1 MKMKNFGTLI
11 CARVCVC
18 ECHFQFPHVCESWIF
33 FSSISSSF
41 FLIVPTEKKNFSH
54 FFLSFK
60 TFIHSFILAF
70 FYFYCSLVVFW
81 VPFLIRFH
89 FFYIVVFF
97 CFVAN
102 HTHTHTQCFIEHLNF
117 FFIFVHFKMNEWIK
131 KKMNTN
137 NEYGMHILAQREQ
150 WMIVRYEMRQR

>member
-1 MKMKNFGTLI
+1 M
-11 CARVCVC
+11 CACVCVC
-18 ECHFQFPHVCESWIF
+18 VNVIFNSPMCVSLEFFFLQFLLP
-33 FSSISSSF
+33 F
-41 FLIVPTEKKNFSH
+41 FLIVPTEKKISH

-70 FYFYCSLVVFW
+70 FLFLLFVSCVLGPVFDSI
-81 VPFLIRFH
+81 P

-102 HTHTHTQCFIEHLNF
+102 HTHTQCFIEHLNF

-137 NEYGMHILAQREQ
+137 NEYGMHIYTHTQRA
-150 WMIVRYEMRQR
+150 VNDS

>member
-1 MKMKNFGTLI
+1 M
-11 CARVCVC
+11 CACVCVC

-41 FLIVPTEKKNFSH
+41 FFWLFQQKKKFFS
-54 FFLSFK
+54 FLSF
-60 TFIHSFILAF
+60 FQNIHSFIHFGF

-102 HTHTHTQCFIEHLNF
+102 HTHTQCFIEHLNF

-137 NEYGMHILAQREQ
+137 NEYGMHIYIHTQRA
-150 WMIVRYEMRQR
+150 VNDS